1 MKENMK
7 NILMNIRSIFRNN
20 HRIYWCRLFILSVMA
35 SYHFRWYI
43 NNMFSVGCRRAM
55 LFYCERLRFQEAS
68 YKSRTFY
75 FMPSSTTFGSCSQH
89 MRMVLWQ
96 PLVNLTR
103 SHPKL
108 LLAQW
113 TRSSYS
119 KIYRITFSPMDH
131 KWSYFYACFY
141 KNSIKDRSYCSATFG
156 RNISDEVKLSYADDM
171 GVWFLGLN
179 VCNFRRILLSIVAQ
193 LSRQKSEIFIMN
205 WYGW

>member
-20 HRIYWCRLFILSVMA
+20 YIIYWCRLFILSVMA

-43 NNMFSVGCRRAM
+43 NNMFSVGCRRAT

-68 YKSRTFY
+68 YKNRTFH

-96 PLVNLTR
+96 PLVQWTR
-103 SHPKL
+103 SHPKPL
-108 LLAQW
+108 LVQW

-119 KIYRITFSPMDH
+119 KIYRITFSPMSR
-131 KWSYFYACFY
+131 KWCGLSSKIDPLFRLNLTHPNIFRVWV
-141 KNSIKDRSYCSATFG
+141 SFFI
-156 RNISDEVKLSYADDM
+156 ISDFYTVIWPTYVSA
-171 GVWFLGLN
+171 
-179 VCNFRRILLSIVAQ
+179 
-193 LSRQKSEIFIMN
+193 
-205 WYGW
+205 